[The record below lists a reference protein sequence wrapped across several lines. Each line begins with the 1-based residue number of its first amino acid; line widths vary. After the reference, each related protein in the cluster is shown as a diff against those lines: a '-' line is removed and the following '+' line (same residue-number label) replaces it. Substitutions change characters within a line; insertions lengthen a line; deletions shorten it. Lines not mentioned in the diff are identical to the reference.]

1 MTTYFGES
9 LTLSSGPSY
18 SSSTDASTSSGT
30 IAVGETET
38 YEATFTI
45 TQQAIDAG
53 GVYNTI
59 SAVASS
65 PTNSNNVSDTSDNG
79 DDTDGNTT
87 DDITDTAFDVNP
99 KIRVTKTAVVQ
110 DENGN
115 TINDVGDIIVYE
127 ILVSNAGDMKISALS
142 LVDTITDSNGN
153 TLSLN
158 EPHFFIKFLFGII
171 IIYFVNSGFNFH

>member
-1 MTTYFGES
+1 MDNLFWREFN
-9 LTLSSGPSY
+9 LSSGPSY

-65 PTNSNNVSDTSDNG
+65 PTNSNNVSDTSDDG

-127 ILVSNAGDMKISALS
+127 ILVSNVGDMK
-142 LVDTITDSNGN
+142 N
-153 TLSLN
+153 
-158 EPHFFIKFLFGII
+158 FRIKF
-171 IIYFVNSGFNFH
+171 S